1 MYVATSNTL
10 IRRSGYAASDLPV
23 TEGGQTLVVV
33 AAEVSVGVVGCLLVV
48 GFAGQV
54 FEVVFDDG

>member
-33 AAEVSVGVVGCLLVV
+33 AAEVSVGVVGYLLVV